1 MKEIKWVTPCHHA
14 AVVIGNQKW
23 TQLKVRWQCPHIW
36 INTNGH
42 SGAWYCLWPV
52 LRQMF
57 MSPVSVSQI
66 QTALVQAA
74 ALSRAGGCGFL
85 SRLLLRDPSPECSIG
100 QQRQR
105 FDLLFISIVI
115 QNYCQRI
122 KDRFGKNLPGLI
134 WMLFGGIIF
143 FQLRVQ
149 DMERFYFWPEIPV
162 YERSYF

>member
-1 MKEIKWVTPCHHA
+1 MKEIKWVTPCHQHCCHWESKMDT
-14 AVVIGNQKW
+14 IKSSLTFSSHLNKYKW
-23 TQLKVRWQCPHIW
+23 TQRGLILPVASFAADVHVSSLGVA
-36 INTNGH
+36 NTN
-42 SGAWYCLWPV
+42 SS
-52 LRQMF
+52 
-57 MSPVSVSQI
+57 SPGRGFVKSRRMRVFSRLCFAI
-66 QTALVQAA
+66 P
-74 ALSRAGGCGFL
+74 ALSA
-85 SRLLLRDPSPECSIG
+85 G

-134 WMLFGGIIF
+134 WMLFGRIIF